1 MQLKFL
7 VLENLYKYNLDQ
19 QIYTRLCCPGLEVN
33 FVVISTNDAGMIKAD
48 FADVAAPGFR
58 VQENML
64 YTEESSIVRHY
75 TKYSSYS
82 SQLAPP

>member
-1 MQLKFL
+1 MQLTIL
-7 VLENLYKYNLDQ
+7 VVENLYKLNLDQ
-19 QIYTRLCCPGLEVN
+19 QMYIRLCWPGLEVN

-58 VQENML
+58 VQDNL
-64 YTEESSIVRHY
+64 FYTGETSIVRQY